1 MRRAALAFLIMGN
14 LFATQAF
21 AEPQPLRRA
30 DCEAASGWIWNE
42 TANVCDVDAK
52 AMATAVKPQPL
63 TKAGCDAAGMSWNDN
78 VLACEEK
85 SKGSAQAVQAT
96 IPASTILIDVDKS
109 TQRVTVFID
118 GVEKYQWPVSTG
130 KRGYSTPS
138 GSYTALSMHEVWYS
152 KEWDNAPMPHAI
164 FYMKDGHAIHGSY
177 EVRNLGKPASH
188 GCVRISPQ
196 NATILYDLVKKNSM
210 DNTRVVLSG
219 ETAGGEGKVA
229 SFTKSRKVAASSP
242 KPHVRY
248 GQAARRTFGPDR
260 YYAESNAQPRRR
272 GGFFRRLFGG
282 S

>member
-1 MRRAALAFLIMGN
+1 MRRAALAFLIIGN

-30 DCEAASGWIWNE
+30 DCEASSGWIWNE

-78 VLACEEK
+78 VLACEKK

-248 GQAARRTFGPDR
+248 GYAARRTFGPDR
-260 YYAESNAQPRRR
+260 YYAESNDQPRRR